1 MKPSTILAVHLR
13 DTDNLGDQ
21 VSTPADYFSF
31 PHPVEKLDTRK
42 ARLNRNPV
50 VIFGGG
56 GIAGRI
62 HERMIQPQTLFIPW
76 GVGFTRRGETAPGK
90 VSDKFA
96 LYGCRDINVKNT
108 FHVPCASAMSTLF
121 DKVYDIKHEAVLY
134 VNNRPKKVPPKKP
147 SYVKFPNVKG
157 IPTLHNGVTFK
168 EAIEFLGSGNTII
181 TNSYHGAY
189 WGTLLGR
196 KVVIVNPYSS
206 KFFNF
211 EYQPYYCADE
221 DWQQGMKRAPSFPHA
236 LLRSRAKNHQFYV
249 RVLDEIAKVNHRFN

>member
-1 MKPSTILAVHLR
+1 MKPTNILAAHLR
-13 DTDNLGDQ
+13 DTDNLGDL

-31 PHPVEKLDTRK
+31 PADVQKIDLRR

-56 GIAGRI
+56 AIAGRL
-62 HERMIQPQTLFIPW
+62 HDRMVQPQTLLIPW
-76 GVGFTRRGETAPGK
+76 GIGFTRRGETRPDA
-90 VSDKFA
+90 VSNKFK
-96 LYGCRDINVKNT
+96 LYGCRDVGIKNT
-108 FHVPCASAMSTLF
+108 MHVPCASAMSTLF
-121 DKVYDIKHEAVLY
+121 DKVYDAKHEAVLY
-134 VNNRPKKVPPKKP
+134 VNNRPKKNPSAKP
-147 SYVKFPNVKG
+147 SYVTFPNVKG
-157 IPTLHNGVTFK
+157 LPTMHNGVTFA

-211 EYQPYYCADE
+211 EFQPYYCADE
-221 DWQQGMKRAPSFPHA
+221 DWKAGMKRAQSFPHA
-236 LLRSRAKNHQFYV
+236 LLRSRARNHQFYAKV
-249 RVLDEIAKVNHRFN
+249 CDEIAKVNHRFS